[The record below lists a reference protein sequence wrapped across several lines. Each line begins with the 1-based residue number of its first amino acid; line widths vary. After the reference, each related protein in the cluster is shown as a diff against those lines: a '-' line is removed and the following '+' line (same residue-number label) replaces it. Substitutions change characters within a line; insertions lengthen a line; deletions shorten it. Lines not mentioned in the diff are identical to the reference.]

1 MENLLSHAASTGSDR
16 AEWVS
21 DIDDGMNLG
30 VPSGAVCIFHPRA
43 SRLPEKPE
51 AAFSVPSGL
60 RNFCKD
66 GVCRPDAIAQVAR
79 QRKTNIDMRFMI
91 HSLII
96 ICIVVSSAETE
107 IELR

>member
-1 MENLLSHAASTGSDR
+1 MGSVRAA
-16 AEWVS
+16 ALS

-30 VPSGAVCIFHPRA
+30 VPSGAVCIFHPRP
-43 SRLPEKPE
+43 SRLPAKPE
-51 AAFSVPSGL
+51 GVFSVPSGL

-79 QRKTNIDMRFMI
+79 QRKTNIDMRFI
-91 HSLII
+91 VHSLII
-96 ICIVVSSAETE
+96 ICIVVSSADTE